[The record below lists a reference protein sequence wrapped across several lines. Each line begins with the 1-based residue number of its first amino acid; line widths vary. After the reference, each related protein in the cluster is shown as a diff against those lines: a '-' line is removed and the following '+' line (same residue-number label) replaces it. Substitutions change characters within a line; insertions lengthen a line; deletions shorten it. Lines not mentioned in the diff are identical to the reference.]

1 MVHAQGWEE
10 TTKTSLSKGWNNLVP
25 DITDVAIN
33 ASIVPP
39 DTDDLSMTCFVNLVF
54 LKSTGVA

>member
-10 TTKTSLSKGWNNLVP
+10 TTNTSLSKGWNNLVP
-25 DITDVAIN
+25 DITID

-39 DTDDLSMTCFVNLVF
+39 DTNDLSMTCFVNLVY
-54 LKSTGVA
+54 